1 MQVLA
6 CKNRKNMKT
15 KEEIVANWLP
25 RYTKRPLDEFE
36 KYILLTNF
44 TKYVELFADKFKV
57 PILGR
62 DANMI
67 SASAEGITIIN
78 FGMGSPNAAI
88 IMDLLTAIHPKACL
102 FLGKCGGID
111 QKNRIGDF
119 ILPIAAIR
127 GEGTSND
134 YFPPEVPALPAF
146 MLQRAVSSAIRDHA
160 RDYWTGTVYTTNRR
174 IWEHDDQ
181 FKKYLKSTRAM
192 AVDMETA
199 TLFSCGFANH
209 IPTGA
214 LLLVSD
220 QPMIPEGVKTE
231 KSDDLVTRNFV
242 ADHVEVGIESLRMII
257 DEKKTVKHLKFDW

>member
-1 MQVLA
+1 
-6 CKNRKNMKT
+6 MKT

-25 RYTKRPLDEFE
+25 RYTKRALEDFGS
-36 KYILLTNF
+36 YILLTNF
-44 TKYVELFADKFKV
+44 NNYVEIFAERFGV
-57 PILGR
+57 PVLGR

-67 SASAEGITIIN
+67 TAYAEGITIIN

-88 IMDLLTAIHPKACL
+88 IMDLLSAVQPKACL
-102 FLGKCGGID
+102 FLGKCGGISK
-111 QKNRIGDF
+111 KNQIGDL

-134 YFPPEVPALPAF
+134 YYPPEVPALPAF
-146 MLQRAVSSAIRDHA
+146 MLQRAVSTAIRNHS

-174 IWEHDDQ
+174 IWEHDEQ
-181 FKKYLKSTRAM
+181 FKQYLLKTRAM

-199 TLFSCGFANH
+199 TLFTTGFANH

-231 KSDDLVTRNFV
+231 KSDNLVTRQFV
-242 ADHVEVGIESLRMII
+242 HEHV
-257 DEKKTVKHLKFDW
+257 

>member
-1 MQVLA
+1 
-6 CKNRKNMKT
+6 MKT
-15 KEEIVANWLP
+15 KKEIVENWLP
-25 RYTKRPLDEFE
+25 RYTKRALEDFGE
-36 KYILLTNF
+36 YILLTNF
-44 TKYVELFADKFKV
+44 NKYVDIFADQFNV
-57 PILGR
+57 PVLGR
-62 DANMI
+62 DANMT

-88 IMDLLTAIHPKACL
+88 IMDLLGAIHPKACL
-102 FLGKCGGID
+102 FLGKCGGIGR
-111 QKNRIGDF
+111 KIEIGDF

-146 MLQRAVSSAIRDHA
+146 MLQRAVSSSIRDFA

-174 IWEHDDQ
+174 IWEHDDE
-181 FKKYLKSTRAM
+181 FKDYLLQTRAM

-199 TLFSCGFANH
+199 TLFTTGFANH

-220 QPMIPEGVKTE
+220 QPMIPEGVKTD
-231 KSDDLVTRNFV
+231 KSDSMVTQKFV
-242 ADHVEVGIESLRMII
+242 TEHVEIGISSLKMII
-257 DEKKTVKHLKFDW
+257 DQKKTVKHLKFDK